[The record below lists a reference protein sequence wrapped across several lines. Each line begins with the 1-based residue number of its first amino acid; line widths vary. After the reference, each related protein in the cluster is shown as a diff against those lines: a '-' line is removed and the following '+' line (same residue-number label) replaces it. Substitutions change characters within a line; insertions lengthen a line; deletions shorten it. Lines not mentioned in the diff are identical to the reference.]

1 MSVSNFTVYI
11 YRDAAMCDG
20 LSNQES
26 ARRVRRE
33 VGVADHRESP
43 SETRMGMSGVC
54 VRHNAETSE
63 AASDST
69 TAPDN
74 NNASI
79 LHRPS
84 MTNRFVRCPRRKK
97 TASLEINL

>member
-1 MSVSNFTVYI
+1 
-11 YRDAAMCDG
+11 MCDG
-20 LSNQES
+20 LNNQES
-26 ARRVRRE
+26 ACRMRRE
-33 VGVADHRESP
+33 VGVADHRKSP

-54 VRHNAETSE
+54 VRDNAGTSE

-69 TAPDN
+69 TAPD

-97 TASLEINL
+97 KQPRLR